1 MEMALLILSVILI
14 ALVLL
19 QGNKASDAGQIMTG
33 GNTEL
38 FQVQKERG
46 VELFISRLTFVVG
59 AAFMVIAFLIMFT
72 A

>member
-1 MEMALLILSVILI
+1 MALLILSIILI

-59 AAFMVIAFLIMFT
+59 AAFMVIAFLIMFM

>member
-1 MEMALLILSVILI
+1 METALLILSVVLI

-19 QGNKASDAGQIMTG
+19 QSNKATEASQIISG
-33 GNTEL
+33 GNADL

-46 VELFISRLTFVVG
+46 VELFISRLTFLVG
-59 AAFMVIAFLIMFT
+59 AAFMIIAFLIMFM

>member
-1 MEMALLILSVILI
+1 METALLILSIVLI

-59 AAFMVIAFLIMFT
+59 AAFMVLAFIIMFT